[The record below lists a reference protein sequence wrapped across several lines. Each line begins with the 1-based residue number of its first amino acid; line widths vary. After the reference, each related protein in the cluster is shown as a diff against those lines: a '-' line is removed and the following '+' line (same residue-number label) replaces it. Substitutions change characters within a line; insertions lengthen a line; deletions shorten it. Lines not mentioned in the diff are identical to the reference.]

1 MSGLIS
7 GAGQVASLPGDHGR
21 RQAATTPAP
30 AGQRSALLVLAFTFF
45 NSTRVFSYLPTLW
58 AIYASGDSSQ
68 HSLWTWL
75 SWLGANLTMV
85 AWLHDR
91 RTGGFSGPALVNLA
105 NAAMCFAMVLLICW
119 CRW

>member
-1 MSGLIS
+1 MSAQLSVG
-7 GAGQVASLPGDHGR
+7 VAVGPLQGDRVRRHLAAPQRGR
-21 RQAATTPAP
+21 
-30 AGQRSALLVLAFTFF
+30 LLVVAFTFF
-45 NSTRVFSYLPTLW
+45 NSTRVLSYLPMLW

-85 AWLHDR
+85 AWLHDGR
-91 RTGGFSGPALVNLA
+91 KGGFSGPALVNLA
-105 NAAMCFAMVLLICW
+105 NAAMCLAAVLLICW